1 MERCL
6 LRSAKELFAG
16 ISERV
21 RCAASTPAAA
31 LTGLYLVLQT
41 DHTGF
46 ARLGLLAALLHEW
59 GHILVYRRLSG
70 HWPRLRWAG
79 FGVALAIGETEF
91 CPREQFLLAAAGP
104 CANFLWAAGAWVWVT
119 QIRAGYYPAFFAA
132 ANVCVGAFNL
142 LPVGPLDGNRMLCLG
157 KRHWGR
163 G

>member
-1 MERCL
+1 ML
-6 LRSAKELFAG
+6 FRS
-16 ISERV
+16 
-21 RCAASTPAAA
+21 
-31 LTGLYLVLQT
+31 
-41 DHTGF
+41 
-46 ARLGLLAALLHEW
+46 HEW

-70 HWPRLRWAG
+70 YWPRLRWAG
-79 FGVALAIGETEF
+79 LGVALAIGETEF

-157 KRHWGR
+157 KRRWGR